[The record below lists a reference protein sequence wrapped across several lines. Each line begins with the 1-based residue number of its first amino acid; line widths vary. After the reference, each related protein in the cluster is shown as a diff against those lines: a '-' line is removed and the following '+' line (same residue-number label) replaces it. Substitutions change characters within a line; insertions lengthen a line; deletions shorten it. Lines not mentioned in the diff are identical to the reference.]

1 MPNGGLLRAIGEGGE
16 AKSAQFYIQHGS
28 IRLRS
33 ERNGVRMK
41 GGLGWE
47 KGTHATP
54 CHSLFVYDIFGISFA
69 PSSIP
74 LRLKR
79 NLGYLRGH
87 AKSRTCWSCLCPN
100 LAPVLCKQTNENIK
114 PAMAKS
120 VLFYRLLQ
128 DVNRHTLDSYQNIC
142 APTYRRRGK
151 LVSGFDWRLYYIYIN
166 IRKRNVDLAQARP
179 IARTFC
185 LRTDAYIYMCVCVCV
200 CIIYLRK
207 LYQITQPENSARFWL
222 RPSWQLSAEANW
234 VDANQNRAAT
244 LRKSVMFRVQRYR
257 LYFPACRQYTNLFIF
272 LLVSE
277 HCTRSTLR
285 WFHYS
290 GRCLWIVH
298 FFVHDWR
305 RRASSFYVISNGIVH
320 TSSFYAQPEKC
331 RRKRMFAQTEIEQSK
346 RNRLADVTFVI
357 LRTAEGED

>member
-151 LVSGFDWRLYYIYIN
+151 LVSGFDWRLYYIYKYTQT
-166 IRKRNVDLAQARP
+166 KRRSCASTTNCAHVLFAHGR
-179 IARTFC
+179 I
-185 LRTDAYIYMCVCVCV
+185 YIYIYIYVCVCV
-200 CIIYLRK
+200 RVYHI
-207 LYQITQPENSARFWL
+207 F
-222 RPSWQLSAEANW
+222 AEAVSNH
-234 VDANQNRAAT
+234 AA
-244 LRKSVMFRVQRYR
+244 R
-257 LYFPACRQYTNLFIF
+257 
-272 LLVSE
+272 E
-277 HCTRSTLR
+277 
-285 WFHYS
+285 
-290 GRCLWIVH
+290 
-298 FFVHDWR
+298 
-305 RRASSFYVISNGIVH
+305 
-320 TSSFYAQPEKC
+320 
-331 RRKRMFAQTEIEQSK
+331 
-346 RNRLADVTFVI
+346 
-357 LRTAEGED
+357 